1 MVTLDEFRSWN
12 SHELIT
18 ASDGLMRQW
27 RELVVLHRSF
37 PDAAFGE
44 EWVGAAAD
52 AARELMRDV
61 RSDSRSS
68 SDELLRIATCIADAS
83 IDMASLTSALRAV
96 EQAAVESRFGIDSD
110 GSVIDTLESYS
121 VALSDLWSTTR
132 ERRRLREELAA
143 RICQLVRTATAF
155 DDTLAGRLVGGT
167 SQMQVA
173 TAVAASVTPG
183 ATPAANSAF
192 WSALSPAART
202 RLMVEQPGL
211 IGNLDGLPGR
221 VRDSANRRVLVAE
234 RSRLLTA
241 EEELRNELDSNVF
254 GGIFSDADA
263 GLEQT
268 RKRLASLDAIESV
281 LAQGGRQLLALDNT
295 SYEETTAAVAVGDV
309 DTATHVAVFV
319 PGLGSTVHGDIE
331 SYDGDMEGLK
341 STVQQLLPGDQGE
354 TAAVVTWMN
363 YQAPQ
368 LGWNLLDPNRT
379 VVSATAADVGADR
392 LGPFLDGLDATRASD
407 PHLSVLA
414 HSYGSLTAASAL
426 RADTGV
432 DDFVAL
438 GSPGLGTQTA
448 SDLRLPEGHVFS
460 VEAVG
465 DIVAD
470 LGAFGRD
477 PGTLDGVTLLSA
489 DGSDGGSES
498 IGHSDYFAEGS
509 TSRHNTA
516 LVVADRSEDAV
527 IRTRPALYDLLQKLL
542 YL

>member
-12 SHELIT
+12 SRELIT

-27 RELVVLHRSF
+27 RELVVVVGSF
-37 PDAAFGE
+37 TDDAFGD
-44 EWVGAAAD
+44 EWAGPAAD
-52 AARELMRDV
+52 AAHEAIGSI
-61 RSDSRSS
+61 RSDGSDF
-68 SDELLRIATCIADAS
+68 SDELLRIAICIADAS
-83 IDMASLTSALRAV
+83 IDMASLTAALRAV
-96 EQAAVESRFGIDSD
+96 EQEAGESRFGIDSD
-110 GSVIDTLESYS
+110 GLVTDTIASYS

-132 ERRRLREELAA
+132 DRRRLRDELAA
-143 RICQLVRTATAF
+143 RISQLIRTATAF
-155 DDTLAGRLVGGT
+155 DDTLARRLIGET
-167 SQMQVA
+167 PEMQVA
-173 TAVAASVTPG
+173 TALAASVTPG

-202 RLMVEQPGL
+202 RLMMEQPEL
-211 IGNLDGLPGR
+211 IGSLDGLPGR
-221 VRDSANRRVLVAE
+221 VRDSANRRVLAAE
-234 RSRLLTA
+234 RVRLLTVEA
-241 EEELRNELDSNVF
+241 ELRKELDDNVF

-268 RKRLASLDAIESV
+268 RKRLESLDAIESV
-281 LAQGGRQLLALDNT
+281 LAQGDRQLLVLDNS

-319 PGLGSTVHGDIE
+319 PGLGSTVYGGIE
-331 SYDGDMEGLK
+331 SYDDDMEGLK
-341 STVQQLLPGDQGE
+341 STAQQLLPEGQGE
-354 TAAVVTWMN
+354 NAAVVTWMN

-368 LGWNLLDPNRT
+368 LGWTLLDPERT
-379 VVSATAADVGADR
+379 VMSPLAANAGADR
-392 LGPFLDGLDATRASD
+392 LGPFLNGLDAARAGD

-432 DDFVAL
+432 DEFVAL
-438 GSPGLGTQTA
+438 GSPGLGTL
-448 SDLRLPEGHVFS
+448 SVGDLRLPDGHVFAA
-460 VEAVG
+460 EAGG

-477 PGTLDGVTLLSA
+477 PGTMDGVRLLST
-489 DGSDGGSES
+489 DGSDDRSS
-498 IGHSDYFAEGS
+498 STGHSEYFAAGS
-509 TSRHNTA
+509 TSRYNAA

-527 IRTRPALYDLLQKLL
+527 ISTRPALFDLLQKIL

>member
-12 SHELIT
+12 SRELIT

-27 RELVVLHRSF
+27 RELVVVHGSSV
-37 PDAAFGE
+37 DAVFGD

-52 AARELMRDV
+52 AAREAMRGV
-61 RSDSRSS
+61 RSDVRAS
-68 SDELLRIATCIADAS
+68 SDELLRIASCVADAS
-83 IDMASLTSALRAV
+83 IDMASLIAALRAV
-96 EQAAVESRFGIDSD
+96 EQEAGESRFGIDSD
-110 GSVIDTLESYS
+110 GSVTDTVASYS
-121 VALSDLWSTTR
+121 VALSDLWSTMR
-132 ERRRLREELAA
+132 DRRGLREELAA
-143 RICQLVRTATAF
+143 RISQLISTATAF
-155 DDTLAGRLVGGT
+155 DETLARRLAGGT
-167 SQMQVA
+167 PEMEVS

-192 WSALSPAART
+192 WSALSPAVRT
-202 RLMVEQPGL
+202 MLMVEQPGL

-221 VRDSANRRVLVAE
+221 VRDSANRRVLAAE
-234 RSRLLTA
+234 RVRLLTA
-241 EEELRNELDSNVF
+241 EAELRKELDNNVF

-268 RKRLASLDAIESV
+268 RKRLESLVAIESV
-281 LAQGGRQLLALDNT
+281 LAQGDRQLLVLDNS

-331 SYDGDMEGLK
+331 SYDGDMDGLK
-341 STVQQLLPGDQGE
+341 STVQQLLPGGQDE
-354 TAAVVTWMN
+354 SAAVVTWMN

-368 LGWNLLDPNRT
+368 LGWSLLDPNRT
-379 VVSATAADVGADR
+379 VMSAIAADAGADR
-392 LGPFLDGLDATRASD
+392 LGPFLDGLDAARASD

-426 RADTGV
+426 RADTGA
-432 DDFVAL
+432 DEFVAL
-438 GSPGLGTQTA
+438 GSPGLGTHTV
-448 SDLRLPEGHVFS
+448 SDLRLPDGHVFTG
-460 VEAVG
+460 EAFG

-477 PGTLDGVTLLSA
+477 PGTLDGVTLLST
-489 DGSDGGSES
+489 DGSDGRSGS

-509 TSRHNTA
+509 TSRYNTA

-527 IRTRPALYDLLQKLL
+527 IRTRPALFDLLQKIL

>member
-12 SHELIT
+12 SRELIT

-27 RELVVLHRSF
+27 RELVVVHGWSV
-37 PDAAFGE
+37 FGD

-52 AARELMRDV
+52 AAREAMRGARSDV
-61 RSDSRSS
+61 RAS
-68 SDELLRIATCIADAS
+68 SDELLRIASCVADAS
-83 IDMASLTSALRAV
+83 IDMASLIAALRAV
-96 EQAAVESRFGIDSD
+96 EQEAGESRFGIDSD
-110 GSVIDTLESYS
+110 GSVTDTVASYS

-132 ERRRLREELAA
+132 DRRRLREELAA
-143 RICQLVRTATAF
+143 RISQLISTATAF
-155 DDTLAGRLVGGT
+155 DDTLARRLAGGT
-167 SQMQVA
+167 PEMEVS

-202 RLMVEQPGL
+202 MLMVEQPGL

-221 VRDSANRRVLVAE
+221 VRDSANRRVLAAE
-234 RSRLLTA
+234 RVRLLTA
-241 EEELRNELDSNVF
+241 EAELRKELDNNVF

-268 RKRLASLDAIESV
+268 RKRLESLDAIESV
-281 LAQGGRQLLALDNT
+281 LAQGDRQLLVLDNS

-331 SYDGDMEGLK
+331 SYDGDMDGLK
-341 STVQQLLPGDQGE
+341 ATVQQLLPGDQGE
-354 TAAVVTWMN
+354 SAAVVTWMN

-368 LGWNLLDPNRT
+368 LGWSLLDPNRT
-379 VVSATAADVGADR
+379 VVSAIAADAGADR
-392 LGPFLDGLDATRASD
+392 LGPFLDGLDAARASD

-426 RADTGV
+426 RADTGA
-432 DDFVAL
+432 DEFVAL
-438 GSPGLGTQTA
+438 GSPGLGTHTV
-448 SDLRLPEGHVFS
+448 SDLRLPDGHVFTG
-460 VEAVG
+460 EAFG

-477 PGTLDGVTLLSA
+477 PGTLDGVTMLST
-489 DGSDGGSES
+489 DGSDGRSGS

-527 IRTRPALYDLLQKLL
+527 IRTRPALFDLLQRIL

>member
-12 SHELIT
+12 SRELIT

-27 RELVVLHRSF
+27 RELVVVHGASA
-37 PDAAFGE
+37 DAVLGDD
-44 EWVGAAAD
+44 WVGAAAD
-52 AARELMRDV
+52 AAREAMRGV
-61 RSDSRSS
+61 RSDVRGS
-68 SDELLRIATCIADAS
+68 SDELLRIASCVADAS
-83 IDMASLTSALRAV
+83 IDMASLIAALHTV
-96 EQAAVESRFGIDSD
+96 EQEAGESRFGIHSD
-110 GSVIDTLESYS
+110 GSVTDTVESYS

-132 ERRRLREELAA
+132 DRRRLREELAA
-143 RICQLVRTATAF
+143 RVSQLIRTATIF
-155 DDTLAGRLVGGT
+155 DETLARRLAGGT
-167 SQMQVA
+167 PEIQVA

-202 RLMVEQPGL
+202 RLMVEQPAL
-211 IGNLDGLPGR
+211 IGSLDGLPGR
-221 VRDSANRRVLVAE
+221 VRDSANRRVLAAE
-234 RSRLLTA
+234 RVRLLA
-241 EEELRNELDSNVF
+241 VEAELRKELDDNMF

-268 RKRLASLDAIESV
+268 RKRLRSLDAIESV
-281 LAQGGRQLLALDNT
+281 LAQGDRQLLVLDNS

-331 SYDGDMEGLK
+331 SYDGDMEGLQ
-341 STVQQLLPGDQGE
+341 STVQQLFTGDQAE
-354 TAAVVTWMN
+354 SAAVVTWMD

-368 LGWNLLDPNRT
+368 LGWGLLDPDRT
-379 VVSATAADVGADR
+379 VMSPLAAEAGADR
-392 LGPFLDGLDATRASD
+392 LGPFLDGLDAARASD

-438 GSPGLGTQTA
+438 GSPGLGTHTV
-448 SDLRLPEGHVFS
+448 SDLRLPDGHVFS
-460 VEAVG
+460 AEAGG

-470 LGAFGRD
+470 LGAFGPD
-477 PGTLDGVTLLSA
+477 PGAMDGVTLLST
-489 DGSDGGSES
+489 DHSDGRSGS

-509 TSRHNTA
+509 TSRHNAA

-527 IRTRPALYDLLQKLL
+527 VRTRPALFDLLQKIL

>member
-12 SHELIT
+12 SRELIT

-27 RELVVLHRSF
+27 RELVVVHRSF
-37 PDAAFGE
+37 TDEAFGD
-44 EWVGAAAD
+44 EWTGPAAD
-52 AARELMRDV
+52 AAREAMRSV
-61 RSDSRSS
+61 SSDGSDF
-68 SDELLRIATCIADAS
+68 SDELLRIASCIADAS
-83 IDMASLTSALRAV
+83 IDMASLTAALRVV
-96 EQAAVESRFGIDSD
+96 EQEAGESRFAIDSD
-110 GSVIDTLESYS
+110 GSVTDMVASYS

-132 ERRRLREELAA
+132 DRRRLREELAA
-143 RICQLVRTATAF
+143 RISQLMRMATAF
-155 DDTLAGRLVGGT
+155 DDTCARRLSGET
-167 SQMQVA
+167 PQMQVA

-202 RLMVEQPGL
+202 KLMMEQPAL
-211 IGNLDGLPGR
+211 IGSLDGLPGR
-221 VRDSANRRVLVAE
+221 VRDSANRRVLAAE
-234 RSRLLTA
+234 RVRLLAA
-241 EEELRNELDSNVF
+241 EAGLRKELDDNVF

-268 RKRLASLDAIESV
+268 RRRLESLDAIESV
-281 LAQGGRQLLALDNT
+281 LAQGDRQLLVVDNS

-319 PGLGSTVHGDIE
+319 PGLGSTVYGDIE
-331 SYDGDMEGLK
+331 SYDGDMDGLK
-341 STVQQLLPGDQGE
+341 STVQQLLPRNQGE
-354 TAAVVTWMN
+354 SAAVVTWMN

-368 LGWNLLDPNRT
+368 LGWRLLDPDRT
-379 VVSATAADVGADR
+379 VMSPVAADEGADR
-392 LGPFLDGLDATRASD
+392 LGPFLDGLDAARASD

-438 GSPGLGTQTA
+438 GSPGLGTHTV
-448 SDLRLPEGHVFS
+448 SDLRLPDGHVFS
-460 VEAVG
+460 AEAGG

-477 PGTLDGVTLLSA
+477 PGSMDGVTLLST
-489 DGSDGGSES
+489 DGSDGRGGS
-498 IGHSDYFAEGS
+498 IGHSDYFAEES
-509 TSRHNTA
+509 TSRYNAA

-527 IRTRPALYDLLQKLL
+527 IRTRPALFDLLQKLL